1 METTKYVI
9 SIIKM
14 PDSINGY
21 EEHYYFLDVALDKDG
36 HLIARSTGN
45 IWDAMKFNYGLN
57 IDETK
62 RILSLIEFIKTCY
75 IPKKKYKI
83 SIIPITLNYEM

>member
-1 METTKYVI
+1 METIKYVI

-45 IWDAMKFNYGLN
+45 IWDAMKFINYEVN
-57 IDETK
+57 NDEAK

-75 IPKKKYKI
+75 TPKKKYKI
-83 SIIPITLNYEM
+83 AIKPT